1 MAGWVRLKSQRQDL
15 RESSMIIR
23 LQICFALEDNTSL
36 KTLKDQRDE
45 ISIASENRSQFRVVL
60 GTPLKWVGEVL
71 KGPI

>member
-23 LQICFALEDNTSL
+23 MQICFAIEDNTSL

-45 ISIASENRSQFRVVL
+45 ISIASEIRSQFRVV
-60 GTPLKWVGEVL
+60 PDA
-71 KGPI
+71 P

>member
-1 MAGWVRLKSQRQDL
+1 
-15 RESSMIIR
+15 MIIR

>member
-23 LQICFALEDNTSL
+23 MQICFAIEDNTSL

-45 ISIASENRSQFRVVL
+45 ISIASEIRNQSRVV
-60 GTPLKWVGEVL
+60 PDA
-71 KGPI
+71 P

>member
-45 ISIASENRSQFRVVL
+45 ISIASETRIQFRVVL
-60 GTPLKWVGEVL
+60 GTP
-71 KGPI
+71 